1 MIPAVGFFNSTISTI
16 MRTTTQILPGIKAIG
31 WVDCRHLPRRVDL
44 SAICG
49 MSVVVLTDIH
59 PIEFFDEPQC
69 ECKTKKDGAGYEDT
83 ATLKFL
89 TSQKLPRSASLGFV
103 VTDVNGQSYL
113 IGSLE
118 APQPQVE
125 CNQHTGIPSGDAA
138 GYAYEIKHVSI
149 KSMVPCVI

>member
-1 MIPAVGFFNSTISTI
+1 MISAPQNINYAISAI
-16 MRTTTQILPGIKAIG
+16 MRTSTQILPGIKAIG

-49 MSVVVLTDIH
+49 MTVAVLTDVH
-59 PIEFFDEPQC
+59 PIPFFDEPTC

-89 TSQKLPRSASLGFV
+89 TSEKLPRSASLGFV

-125 CNQHTGIPSGDAA
+125 CNQQTGIPSGDAA